1 MALTRDHHE
10 TVRDRAR
17 RDPEFRECLLKEG
30 VQCLLVGEV
39 NVAKIVFH
47 DYIEAIVGFEQLGA
61 MTGKPPENLKQL
73 LSLECNSDAGSL
85 FEVIACILRCE
96 GLALQVR
103 PVGEERDDEGRA
115 VVESV
120 AAR

>member
-30 VQCLLVGEV
+30 VQCLIAGEV
-39 NVAKIVFH
+39 DVAKIVFR
-47 DYIEAIVGFEQLGA
+47 DYIEAMVGFEQLGA
-61 MTGKPPENLKQL
+61 MTGEPPENLKHL
-73 LSLECNSDAGSL
+73 LSLECDSGAGSL
-85 FEVIACILRCE
+85 LEVIACILRHE

-103 PVGEERDDEGRA
+103 TVREERDGDDRA
-115 VVESV
+115 VVES
-120 AAR
+120 ASAR